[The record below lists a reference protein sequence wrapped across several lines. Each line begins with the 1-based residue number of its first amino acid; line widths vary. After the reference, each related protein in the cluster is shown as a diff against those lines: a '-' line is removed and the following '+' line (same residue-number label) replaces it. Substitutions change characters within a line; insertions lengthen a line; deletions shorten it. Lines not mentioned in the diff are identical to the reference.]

1 MKVKIIHIIDL
12 MYCVNIT
19 QYIRISH
26 YLLGNDMSLMHL

>member
-19 QYIRISH
+19 QYICISH